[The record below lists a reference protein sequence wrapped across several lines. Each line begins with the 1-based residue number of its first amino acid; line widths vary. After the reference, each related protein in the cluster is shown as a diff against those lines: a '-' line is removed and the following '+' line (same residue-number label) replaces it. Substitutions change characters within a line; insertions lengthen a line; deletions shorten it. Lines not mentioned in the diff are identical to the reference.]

1 MEFEVKDDIFYTKED
16 LWVRE
21 DDGLVMIGITD
32 YAQKRLKAVQY
43 VDLPE
48 EDDDLDRGES
58 FGEVESVKSL
68 SQLIAPVSG
77 RISAVNEQLA
87 DQPGLLNSSPYE
99 QGWIIKADCPDLESE
114 KEELMTA
121 QEYLEYRK

>member
-21 DDGLVMIGITD
+21 DDGLVVIGITD

-68 SQLIAPVSG
+68 SQLIAPVLPMSRDG
-77 RISAVNEQLA
+77 SSRRTARI
-87 DQPGLLNSSPYE
+87 
-99 QGWIIKADCPDLESE
+99 WKA
-114 KEELMTA
+114 
-121 QEYLEYRK
+121 RKRNL